1 MSQAPRLVA
10 RRDSATTI
18 LRKLGI
24 NSRDYNLFI
33 RADKDGFVVDVDL
46 AKKHLAKVAEQM
58 APRAQDNTTPRDPSD
73 ESKPTK
79 AGKLP
84 KAPKAV
90 QKKVKEATRPRD
102 QSLSATIRGLIL
114 KGLDNAAIWAQVQPA
129 FNLDDKKRHYPAWY
143 RAQMRRD
150 GQLPKAN

>member
-1 MSQAPRLVA
+1 MRTVN

-18 LRKLGI
+18 LRKIGV

-33 RADKDGFVVDVDL
+33 KTNEYGVFEVDDL
-46 AKKHLAKVAEQM
+46 AATAHVAKVAKQT
-58 APRAQDNTTPRDPSD
+58 APKTNGGTPPWDPSD

-84 KAPKAV
+84 RAPRVAST
-90 QKKVKEATRPRD
+90 KKTKEATRPKD
-102 QSLSATIRGLIL
+102 QSLSTTIRGLIL
-114 KGLDNAAIWAQVQPA
+114 KGLDNAAIWAQVQPT

-143 RAQMRRD
+143 RAQMRRA
-150 GQLPKAN
+150 GTLPREN

>member
-1 MSQAPRLVA
+1 MSEVRTVA

-18 LRKLGI
+18 LRKLGV

-46 AKKHLAKVAEQM
+46 AKQHVAKVAEQT
-58 APRAQDNTTPRDPSD
+58 APRAQDNTPPWDPSD

-84 KAPKAV
+84 KAPRPAVKKAA
-90 QKKVKEATRPRD
+90 KEAVRPRD
-102 QSLSATIRGLIL
+102 QSLSTTIRGLIL

-143 RAQMRRD
+143 RGQMRRA
-150 GQLPKAN
+150 GVLPKEN

>member
-46 AKKHLAKVAEQM
+46 AKKHLAKVAEQT
-58 APRAQDNTTPRDPSD
+58 APRAQDNTPPWDPSD
-73 ESKPTK
+73 ESKPTR

-114 KGLDNAAIWAQVQPA
+114 KGLDNAAIWAEVQPA
-129 FNLDDKKRHYPAWY
+129 FGLDDKKRHYPAWY
-143 RAQMRRD
+143 RGQMRRA
-150 GQLPKAN
+150 GVLPKEN

>member
-1 MSQAPRLVA
+1 MSEVRTVA

-46 AKKHLAKVAEQM
+46 AKKHLAKVAEQT
-58 APRAQDNTTPRDPSD
+58 APKVNGDVPPWSPST
-73 ESKPTK
+73 EPAPTK

-84 KAPKAV
+84 KAPKPAT
-90 QKKVKEATRPRD
+90 QKQVKEAKRPRE
-102 QSLSATIRGLIL
+102 QNLSTTIRSLIL

-143 RAQMRRD
+143 RGQMRRA
-150 GQLPKAN
+150 GVLPKEN